1 MRVCVGRV
9 HVRVCVWGVC
19 TPAVPQRFRQWRQT
33 KGHFSG
39 PVITVSYFETHSH
52 TYTPP
57 KIYRYFWGK
66 NSYKHVSNRGER
78 RSLIPFLSCP
88 VRPRRPTRAPSQ
100 TDVRPPASLHLDPE
114 TTQSFDA
121 TTSELRIALTPPSHG
136 LTAKCLGHRP
146 GGSTQACLVLL
157 NGCVALH
164 CKDAPSSH
172 RPLLTLVFTRPMC
185 HMPVTCAH
193 VGSTLARTPGRDVLA
208 GSAPRSH
215 AHVAGPPRR
224 AGSQKG
230 RRQPGA
236 WCRRLCGFRAGGG
249 ATLPGGDSRGPGL

>member
-1 MRVCVGRV
+1 MRACVRGRVHMRVCGGV
-9 HVRVCVWGVC
+9 VCA
-19 TPAVPQRFRQWRQT
+19 PAVPQRFRQWRQT
-33 KGHFSG
+33 KGHCLG

-66 NSYKHVSNRGER
+66 NSYKHVSKRGER
-78 RSLIPFLSCP
+78 RSLIPFLSCL

-121 TTSELRIALTPPSHG
+121 TTSELRIALTPPRHG

-146 GGSTQACLVLL
+146 GGSTQAYLVLL
-157 NGCVALH
+157 NGCVTLH

-172 RPLLTLVFTRPMC
+172 RRAF
-185 HMPVTCAH
+185 AH
-193 VGSTLARTPGRDVLA
+193 SGFYQSDVPRARHAVHT
-208 GSAPRSH
+208 SA
-215 AHVAGPPRR
+215 
-224 AGSQKG
+224 
-230 RRQPGA
+230 
-236 WCRRLCGFRAGGG
+236 
-249 ATLPGGDSRGPGL
+249 LP

>member
-1 MRVCVGRV
+1 MCEQAGLGGFGGFGGRDMGHTRGSGTLEPVHTRRPVANTQARRHDSRALCRAACACACVRG
-9 HVRVCVWGVC
+9 GVC
-19 TPAVPQRFRQWRQT
+19 ACVCAGGGVVCAPAVPQRFRQWRQT
-33 KGHFSG
+33 KGHCLG
-39 PVITVSYFETHSH
+39 PVITVSNFKTHSH

-78 RSLIPFLSCP
+78 RSLIPFLSCL

-121 TTSELRIALTPPSHG
+121 TTSELRIALTPPRHG

-146 GGSTQACLVLL
+146 GGSTQAYLVLL
-157 NGCVALH
+157 NGCVTLH

-172 RPLLTLVFTRPMC
+172 RRAF
-185 HMPVTCAH
+185 AH
-193 VGSTLARTPGRDVLA
+193 SGFYQSDVPRARHAVHT
-208 GSAPRSH
+208 SA
-215 AHVAGPPRR
+215 
-224 AGSQKG
+224 
-230 RRQPGA
+230 
-236 WCRRLCGFRAGGG
+236 
-249 ATLPGGDSRGPGL
+249 LP